1 MKLMTYSRLVAKAS
15 EDRLF
20 EGDLVMKINA
30 DAVGLA
36 VLSLS
41 TSGALLLVP
50 DLSLASLPAS

>member
-1 MKLMTYSRLVAKAS
+1 MSTRDLLTGLGKIRSSMGT
-15 EDRLF
+15 
-20 EGDLVMKINA
+20 LVMKINA